1 MFNDQKVIAAIVAGI
16 VSLIISGVSGIYSVI
31 KNRRRF
37 EELKKELLVK
47 SSISTFIE
55 KKEAFLN
62 SYRKFEQEFNII
74 NDNNPNDGTEA
85 IQFTID
91 FYANHGRDFYLR
103 NKSILA
109 TKQLDELLT
118 VIKKTIDSGNLNS
131 TDDHSGK
138 GEFGQN
144 ILSFL
149 SELNNQTLKIN

>member
-1 MFNDQKVIAAIVAGI
+1 MFDDPNVIAAIVAGI
-16 VSLIISGVSGIYSVI
+16 VSLIISGVSGIYSAV
-31 KNRRRF
+31 KNRKRF
-37 EELKKELLVK
+37 EEPKKELLVK
-47 SSISTFIE
+47 SSVTTFLE
-55 KKEAFLN
+55 KKESFLD
-62 SYRKFEQEFNII
+62 SYRKFEQELNII

-131 TDDHSGK
+131 PDNHSGK
-138 GEFGQN
+138 REFGQN